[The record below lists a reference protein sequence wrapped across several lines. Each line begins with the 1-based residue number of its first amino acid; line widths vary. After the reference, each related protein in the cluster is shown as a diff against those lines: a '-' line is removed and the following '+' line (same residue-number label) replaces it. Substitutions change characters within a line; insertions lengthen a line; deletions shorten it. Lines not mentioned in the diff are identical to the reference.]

1 MGQDNS
7 SLKRIKELTSSATVT
22 RHAAGEKVLV
32 THSDHTE
39 YVLITKLFTG
49 K

>member
-7 SLKRIKELTSSATVT
+7 SLSRIKELTSSASVT
-22 RHAAGEKVLV
+22 RHAAGERVLV
-32 THSDHTE
+32 THNNHTE